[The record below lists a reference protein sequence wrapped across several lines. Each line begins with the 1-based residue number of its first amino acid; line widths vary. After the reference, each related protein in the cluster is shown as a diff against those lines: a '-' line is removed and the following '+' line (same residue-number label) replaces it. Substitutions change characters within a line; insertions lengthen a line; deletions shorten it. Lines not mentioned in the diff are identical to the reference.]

1 MQSILRILK
10 KKSVFIPGGIIIIIL
25 LFVLFSGG
33 GDTFESISVERGTVI
48 SEVSVTGTV
57 KPSQNLNMAFERSGR
72 IDAIPVEVGEM
83 VSQGTVLVSLDNSDL
98 YAQRAQAQAQYDS
111 ALAKLQDLQSGSRTE
126 DIAVYQSRVET
137 AQSGLEN
144 ARQKAEL
151 DLRTDYISALDTVR
165 SAHAKA
171 EDAVRNKTNDMFNN
185 DESITPQLTFTSSDS
200 SAAIDAGSG
209 RREASIILDTWLSEI
224 EMSSAENT
232 DQIDTLLVR
241 SRNNLTAILSFYNNL
256 ERALNGANG
265 LTETTYTTYK
275 TYLSAGRTNIVA
287 ALSSITTQQQS
298 IDAQKSTNQSAID
311 TAQNALRQA
320 ETELALRQ
328 TQAGGI
334 NLSLQKAQVDQAY
347 ASVRYYTAQIE
358 KTILRAPFQGTITK
372 IAYEEGEIVSPNAVV
387 ISIIGSGTYQIE
399 ARVTESDI
407 ARVPIGSPA
416 TVTLDAYGKNEI
428 FDATVSHIDLSET
441 IINGVAT
448 YKTILAFDEIDE
460 RIKSGLTANIDILHD
475 KKEDVL
481 FVPTRSIFSENQKQ
495 FVKKI
500 EGENTVDW
508 EVKTGLRGSDGKTEI
523 SEGLIEGDRI
533 ATQ

>member
-1 MQSILRILK
+1 MKSLLRALK

-25 LFVLFSGG
+25 LVVLLSGG
-33 GDTFESISVERGTVI
+33 SAPFESIVVEKGDVI

-57 KPSQNLNMAFERSGR
+57 TPSQNLNMAFERSGR
-72 IDAIPVEVGEM
+72 INTIFVEVGD
-83 VSQGTVLVSLDNSDL
+83 VVTKGTALVSLDNDDL

-111 ALAKLQDLQSGSRTE
+111 AFAKLQDLLNGSQEE

-137 AQSGLEN
+137 AQN
-144 ARQKAEL
+144 ALKNAQEKAEL
-151 DLRTDYISALDTVR
+151 DLHTDYISALDTIR

-171 EDAVRNKTNDMFNN
+171 EDAVRNKTNDMFTN

-209 RREASIILDTWLSEI
+209 RREASYILDSWLSEI

-232 DQIDTLLVR
+232 DQIDALLER
-241 SRNNLTAILSFYNNL
+241 SQNNLTSILSFYNNL
-256 ERALNGANG
+256 ERALNGAHG

-275 TYLSAGRTNIVA
+275 TYLSTGRTNIVA
-287 ALSSITTQQQS
+287 ALSAITTQQQS
-298 IDAQKSTNQSAID
+298 IDAQKSTNQSTID

-347 ASVRYYTAQIE
+347 ASVSYYTAQIE
-358 KTILRAPFQGTITK
+358 KTILRAPFEGTITK
-372 IAYEEGEIVSPNAVV
+372 VAYEEGEIVSPNAVV

-399 ARVTESDI
+399 AYVTESDI
-407 ARVPIGSPA
+407 ARVNIGSPA

-428 FDATVSHIDLSET
+428 FQATVSHIDLSET
-441 IINGVAT
+441 IIDGVAT
-448 YKTILAFDEIDE
+448 YKTILSFNDVDE

-475 KKEDVL
+475 KREDVL
-481 FVPTRSIFSENQKQ
+481 FVPTRSVFSENGKQ

-500 EGENTVDW
+500 EGEETIDW
-508 EVKTGLRGSDGKTEI
+508 EVTTGLRGSDGRTEI
-523 SEGLIEGDRI
+523 IEGLSEGDRI
-533 ATQ
+533 AT